1 MTILRRSQKYDEI
14 SKLFCK
20 LISNKIWRFRQIFV
34 AFSEYMN
41 PIVVPYLISARFKS
55 HHMKMKTYLL
65 QIDLKWNHNWL
76 GNSFSNSLRVKILLI
91 YDCLCHFS
99 SLINAGVQAN
109 SYIMYLS
116 NAYLCTLGILEGR
129 SLSLFLR
136 FLSQKI
142 SVIVQHNSI
151 LVFAGISWRIR
162 FGSKIL
168 PNSSNSRRY
177 FAWKSKRKDSLGSL
191 HIKTENSILT
201 WQRCCKR
208 IDFHPVTLMMGSMSF
223 CYQFWI

>member
-1 MTILRRSQKYDEI
+1 M
-14 SKLFCK
+14 
-20 LISNKIWRFRQIFV
+20 
-34 AFSEYMN
+34 AFSEYVN
-41 PIVVPYLISARFKS
+41 STTLLCLTWFLRASKEFCRQPYENED
-55 HHMKMKTYLL
+55 TYLL

-116 NAYLCTLGILEGR
+116 NAYVLMVFWKEEVC
-129 SLSLFLR
+129 LFLR

-191 HIKTENSILT
+191 HITH
-201 WQRCCKR
+201 CYFR
-208 IDFHPVTLMMGSMSF
+208 IF
-223 CYQFWI
+223 

>member
-20 LISNKIWRFRQIFV
+20 LISNKNWRSRQIFE

-41 PIVVPYLISARFKS
+41 STPLLCLTWFLRASKEFRR

-116 NAYLCTLGILEGR
+116 NAYLCKYLWYFGR
-129 SLSLFLR
+129 
-136 FLSQKI
+136 KK
-142 SVIVQHNSI
+142 SVFSFVSCH
-151 LVFAGISWRIR
+151 
-162 FGSKIL
+162 
-168 PNSSNSRRY
+168 
-177 FAWKSKRKDSLGSL
+177 RK
-191 HIKTENSILT
+191 
-201 WQRCCKR
+201 
-208 IDFHPVTLMMGSMSF
+208 
-223 CYQFWI
+223 

>member
-1 MTILRRSQKYDEI
+1 MWPSQ
-14 SKLFCK
+14 
-20 LISNKIWRFRQIFV
+20 NIW
-34 AFSEYMN
+34 
-41 PIVVPYLISARFKS
+41 VVTYLISAHFKRIS
-55 HHMKMKTYLL
+55 SSPYENEDTYLL

-116 NAYLCTLGILEGR
+116 NAYLCTYGILEGR

>member
-1 MTILRRSQKYDEI
+1 MKKI

-20 LISNKIWRFRQIFV
+20 LISNKIWRFRWMFV

-41 PIVVPYLISARFKS
+41 FNPLLSLTWFLRASIEFRRL
-55 HHMKMKTYLL
+55 HMKMKTYLL

-116 NAYLCTLGILEGR
+116 NAYLCTYGTYFGR
-129 SLSLFLR
+129 
-136 FLSQKI
+136 KK
-142 SVIVQHNSI
+142 SVFSFVSCH
-151 LVFAGISWRIR
+151 
-162 FGSKIL
+162 
-168 PNSSNSRRY
+168 
-177 FAWKSKRKDSLGSL
+177 RK
-191 HIKTENSILT
+191 
-201 WQRCCKR
+201 
-208 IDFHPVTLMMGSMSF
+208 
-223 CYQFWI
+223 